1 MRLRLMDLVGG
12 VCGEVGDLVMAAQLD
27 QRVLQGLVDR
37 SWGRVLMGHP
47 ALAGCGLGKACE
59 HAGDLWFWQAY
70 LLATVVA
77 EHRLMALGRRRSS
90 TVPSRRRQGSFQ
102 VAGRLGVAGVGEA
115 PRRELVFRV
124 KEVVVAGQR
133 LAAGAGSGL
142 R

>member
-1 MRLRLMDLVGG
+1 
-12 VCGEVGDLVMAAQLD
+12 
-27 QRVLQGLVDR
+27 
-37 SWGRVLMGHP
+37 
-47 ALAGCGLGKACE
+47 
-59 HAGDLWFWQAY
+59 
-70 LLATVVA
+70 
-77 EHRLMALGRRRSS
+77 MALGRRRSS